1 MRKSLA
7 IVLSLGALAFASM
20 AVPPASLARDYG
32 ETRISE
38 RDLRS
43 FQRYLDDHGETAQEL
58 YRNPELINDREYVR
72 NHDALR
78 DWLKDHP
85 EAAREIR
92 DNPRAV
98 LWRERGRGSRDRGD
112 EGGSTRL
119 TDRQRR
125 NWEEFL
131 NDHRAIARDLS
142 RDPNLVNDTRYVHDR
157 GALDEWL
164 REHREAAA
172 IIMANPS
179 AYITRSSRS
188 SEPEPDPDSGQ
199 PTARDI
205 QSFEQYLDRNW
216 EVSNELYRDPELIK
230 SRRFL
235 RDNPSLDE
243 WMRTH
248 PAAARAI
255 RERPQDYLWR
265 ERSMGID
272 GFLRGLLTPR

>member
-1 MRKSLA
+1 LKKSLV
-7 IVLSLGALAFASM
+7 IVLCMGALVLTTV
-20 AVPPASLARDYG
+20 AVPPASSARDYG
-32 ETRISE
+32 ESRIAE

-43 FQRYLDDHGETAQEL
+43 FQRYLDDHWETAQDL
-58 YRNPELINDREYVR
+58 YRNPDLINDREYVR
-72 NHDALR
+72 DHQALR

-85 EAAREIR
+85 DAAREIR

-98 LWRERGRGSRDRGD
+98 LWRERGRGSRDSRD
-112 EGGSTRL
+112 EDVSTGL

-131 NDHRAIARDLS
+131 GDHQAIARDLS
-142 RDPNLVNDTRYVHDR
+142 RNPDLVNDTRYVHDHEP
-157 GALDEWL
+157 LDDWFHK
-164 REHREAAA
+164 HREAAA

-179 AYITRSSRS
+179 AYLTRSSRS
-188 SEPEPDPDSGQ
+188 SEPDPDYGQ
-199 PTARDI
+199 PTASDI

-216 EVSNELYRDPELIK
+216 EVANALYREPDLIK
-230 SRRFL
+230 SRGFL
-235 RDNPSLDE
+235 RDNPTLDD
-243 WMRTH
+243 WMRAH